1 MSPFNFFGPGI
12 TDKIRHI
19 VVRRIFAGGNLA
31 TRADLDTRTAVLALI
46 VVRPRTVS
54 SSMKRAVGILIIFL
68 TAWALLPNSNAT
80 NYYLSPSGA
89 DTNPGTQAQPWQT
102 ISKVNSTSFAP
113 GDQILFQGGQSFTG
127 PLRFTSS
134 STGTAANPIVVSS
147 YGTGAATITSSG
159 DGIDITDTQGFSI
172 SNLTVNGVNHTT
184 NTGGGIVL
192 INDLAGNVKLGPI
205 TIDSVTVGNFGYDG
219 ISIYGLNSASGWN
232 SLTISNSTVFG
243 NRDGIQSYAYADNA
257 HQNILIDHVTTHDN
271 PGRSGN
277 SSPTGSGIVLGQTN
291 GATIQRCVAYNNG
304 ASNTNTAG
312 PVGIWCYNSNN
323 ILIQYCESYN
333 NTGGSGLDG
342 DGFDFDQYTSNSIM
356 QNNYSHG
363 NTGAGYLMGG
373 AGSAVGG
380 NLIADNISQNDGL
393 KNGYGGIQV
402 YGNVYNDQID
412 NNWIFS
418 QAPGSSGIRTSGGAG
433 ITNLKVTNNIIVT
446 TGAAPLV
453 KADTTSGVTFSG
465 NDYWKTD
472 ESFLLSWG
480 GTQYTSLSAWKA
492 ATGQESG
499 TGYTVSAPSLLAI
512 PAPTP
517 AQGPLPFT
525 ISSTDSSF
533 DVNDVRGSIFQR
545 SWVAYHYNALT
556 VTTVRF
562 ATNPG
567 PVNCT
572 ISFPVPHS
580 VSGTNSCV
588 VNSITAGTTPLQN
601 WTLSN
606 GLITITNLPISNQA
620 LVLVIQ

>member
-1 MSPFNFFGPGI
+1 MSEQLLRTTPGGMVA
-12 TDKIRHI
+12 T
-19 VVRRIFAGGNLA
+19 VRS
-31 TRADLDTRTAVLALI
+31 T
-46 VVRPRTVS
+46 
-54 SSMKRAVGILIIFL
+54 MKRAVGILTGCL
-68 TAWALLPNSNAT
+68 VGCALLPNSSAT
-80 NYYLSPSGA
+80 NYYVSPSGS

-127 PLRFTSS
+127 PLAFTASS
-134 STGTAANPIVVSS
+134 VGTTASPIVVSS
-147 YGTGAATITSSG
+147 YGTGVATISSST

-172 SNLTVNGVNHTT
+172 SDLILTGLNHIT
-184 NTGGGIVL
+184 NTGRGIYL
-192 INDLAGNVKLGPI
+192 INDLAGNVKLDSV
-205 TIDSVTVGNFGYDG
+205 TIDSVTISNFGYEG
-219 ISIYGLNSASGWN
+219 IAIYGLNGSSGWN
-232 SLTISNSTVFG
+232 AVTISNSTVFG
-243 NRDGIQSYAYADNA
+243 NQDGVQSYAYANNA
-257 HQNILIDHVTTHDN
+257 HQNLSIDHVTAHDN

-277 SSPTGSGIVLGQTN
+277 RNPTGSGIVLGHTN

-342 DGFDFDQYTSNSIM
+342 DGFDFDQYTSNSTM

-363 NTGAGYLMGG
+363 NTGAGFLMGG
-373 AGSAVGG
+373 AGPGVGG
-380 NLIADNISQNDGL
+380 NLIADNISQNDGI
-393 KNGYGGIQV
+393 KNGYAGIEV
-402 YGNVYNDQID
+402 FGNVYNDQID

-418 QAPGSSGIRTSGGAG
+418 QAPGSSGIRIAGAAG
-433 ITNLKVTNNIIVT
+433 ITNLKVSNNIIVT
-446 TGAAPLV
+446 NGAVPIV

-480 GTQYTSLSAWKA
+480 GTQYTSLSAWKT

-499 TGYTVSAPSLLAI
+499 AGYTVSPPSLLAS

-525 ISSTDSSF
+525 ISSSDPSF
-533 DVNDVRGSIFQR
+533 NVNDVRGSIFQR
-545 SWVAYHYNALT
+545 PWYAYHYNALT
-556 VTTVRF
+556 VTTVWF

-567 PVNCT
+567 PINCT
-572 ISFPVPHS
+572 ISFPCPHS
-580 VSGTNSCV
+580 IYWVNCCV
-588 VNSITAGTTPLQN
+588 INSITSATTTLQN
-601 WTLSN
+601 YTLSN
-606 GLITITNLPISNQA
+606 GVLTVSNLPVTDQP